1 LIPENDAAGTI
12 AGMKRNGRPRL
23 HQNEEAK
30 MPGEAVK
37 RQREDEDT
45 QVGFEGHMTTQV
57 NEEAEES
64 PENSNG
70 RRPGPERTP
79 SQPNGQKRH
88 QGKKS
93 NRERRK

>member
-1 LIPENDAAGTI
+1 
-12 AGMKRNGRPRL
+12 
-23 HQNEEAK
+23 

-57 NEEAEES
+57 DEQSVEN

-79 SQPNGQKRH
+79 NQPNGQKRH

-93 NRERRK
+93 NRDRRK